1 MSIKI
6 SFSEDDFGITI
17 SGSPVGTS
25 SGSDKNDFYVYEWF
39 IKETGEIFYVG
50 KGRGNRYQT
59 FHDRAY
65 EAEKIRSMYETD
77 TRFVG
82 ENLTEDEAIELE
94 DAEMMRILN
103 EANDR
108 LTNRITPLF
117 ADRDNGY
124 GRSPDTPPLEFEK
137 APVLFASEIESH
149 YFGIRW
155 RAFDEPDIERL
166 DGAFFID
173 KGTQDVYEVVFGGDV
188 ERYRSETVALLKAGG
203 NKILKSKFA
212 KSVGSWIYIGD
223 DYVTNVNIAQE
234 RAQKELNRTIPVYH
248 LLDVWRVLKNRYG
261 EAEIKTDSLEEIH
274 PVNNRVPLDHILQVD
289 FSAGFDNGYP
299 FWEKAETLRKT
310 GHLEE
315 AIDCLDQ
322 SRYQGYDAPVLY
334 NSYAMI
340 YRKLK
345 DYDNEIDILR
355 EAIDRYSQAEFGGS
369 SAKVIKYRERLDT
382 AIALKQKQTK

>member
-1 MSIKI
+1 
-6 SFSEDDFGITI
+6 
-17 SGSPVGTS
+17 
-25 SGSDKNDFYVYEWF
+25 
-39 IKETGEIFYVG
+39 
-50 KGRGNRYQT
+50 
-59 FHDRAY
+59 
-65 EAEKIRSMYETD
+65 
-77 TRFVG
+77 
-82 ENLTEDEAIELE
+82 
-94 DAEMMRILN
+94 
-103 EANDR
+103 
-108 LTNRITPLF
+108 
-117 ADRDNGY
+117 
-124 GRSPDTPPLEFEK
+124 
-137 APVLFASEIESH
+137 
-149 YFGIRW
+149 
-155 RAFDEPDIERL
+155 
-166 DGAFFID
+166 
-173 KGTQDVYEVVFGGDV
+173 
-188 ERYRSETVALLKAGG
+188 
-203 NKILKSKFA
+203 
-212 KSVGSWIYIGD
+212 
-223 DYVTNVNIAQE
+223 
-234 RAQKELNRTIPVYH
+234 
-248 LLDVWRVLKNRYG
+248 VWRVLKNRYG